1 MVNISK
7 SVSCARCRLL
17 MMATIACMRR
27 PVTLGTRRG
36 VINNLDVVSLRL
48 RAEESA
54 IELRVSLVLLLLL
67 LMLLLIVVWIR
78 SRKLGGDEGY
88 KGGEHGALLTVFLV
102 SRKSLILMCV
112 MAVGSLG
119 FSSTFLGRAMSLV
132 SLRVVGGVGG

>member
-1 MVNISK
+1 
-7 SVSCARCRLL
+7 

-27 PVTLGTRRG
+27 PVTLGTRCG
-36 VINNLDVVSLRL
+36 VVNNLDVVNLRL

-67 LMLLLIVVWIR
+67 MLLLIVVLIR
-78 SRKLGGDEGY
+78 SRELGGDKGY

>member
-7 SVSCARCRLL
+7 SVSCARCTLL
-17 MMATIACMRR
+17 MMTMIACTGRRATI
-27 PVTLGTRRG
+27 GTRRS
-36 VINNLDVVSLRL
+36 VINNLDAVSLRL

-54 IELRVSLVLLLLL
+54 IGLRVSLVLLLLL
-67 LMLLLIVVWIR
+67 LLIVVLIR
-78 SRKLGGDEGY
+78 SRNLGDDEGY
-88 KGGEHGALLTVFLV
+88 KGGEDGALLTVFLV
-102 SRKSLILMCV
+102 SRKSLILICV